1 MVSKRQVIDS
11 TTLNTIIQR
20 RLNEICKYKS
30 LKDRQK
36 EINEEIEY
44 KNTQS
49 LSDELYEIEDTL
61 KKLGVNENNTVNFN

>member
-1 MVSKRQVIDS
+1 MTNKDI
-11 TTLNTIIQR
+11 TIK
-20 RLNEICKYKS
+20 N
-30 LKDRQK
+30 LKDRKK

-44 KNTQS
+44 KTTQS

>member
-1 MVSKRQVIDS
+1 MTNKDI
-11 TTLNTIIQR
+11 TIK
-20 RLNEICKYKS
+20 N
-30 LKDRQK
+30 LKDRKK

-61 KKLGVNENNTVNFN
+61 KKLGVNENNTVIFN

>member
-1 MVSKRQVIDS
+1 MTNKDI
-11 TTLNTIIQR
+11 TIK
-20 RLNEICKYKS
+20 N
-30 LKDRQK
+30 LKDRKK

-61 KKLGVNENNTVNFN
+61 KKLGVNENDTVNFN

>member
-1 MVSKRQVIDS
+1 MTNKDI
-11 TTLNTIIQR
+11 TIK
-20 RLNEICKYKS
+20 N
-30 LKDRQK
+30 LKDRKK

-61 KKLGVNENNTVNFN
+61 KKLGVNENDNINFN

>member
-1 MVSKRQVIDS
+1 MIKVPMTNKDI
-11 TTLNTIIQR
+11 TIK
-20 RLNEICKYKS
+20 N

-49 LSDELYEIEDTL
+49 LSEELYEIEDTL
-61 KKLGVNENNTVNFN
+61 KKLGVNENNNYNFS

>member
-1 MVSKRQVIDS
+1 MMINLMTNKDI
-11 TTLNTIIQR
+11 TIK
-20 RLNEICKYKS
+20 N

-49 LSDELYEIEDTL
+49 LSEELYEIEDTL
-61 KKLGVNENNTVNFN
+61 KKLGVNENTTANFN

>member
-1 MVSKRQVIDS
+1 MTNKDI
-11 TTLNTIIQR
+11 TIK
-20 RLNEICKYKS
+20 N
-30 LKDRQK
+30 LKDRKK

-61 KKLGVNENNTVNFN
+61 KKLGVNENNNINFN

>member
-1 MVSKRQVIDS
+1 MINLMTNKDI
-11 TTLNTIIQR
+11 TIK
-20 RLNEICKYKS
+20 N

-49 LSDELYEIEDTL
+49 LSEELYEIEDTL
-61 KKLGVNENNTVNFN
+61 KKLGVNENNTANFN

>member
-1 MVSKRQVIDS
+1 MIKVTMTNKDI
-11 TTLNTIIQR
+11 TIK
-20 RLNEICKYKS
+20 N

-49 LSDELYEIEDTL
+49 LSEELYEIEDTL

>member
-1 MVSKRQVIDS
+1 MTNKDI
-11 TTLNTIIQR
+11 TIK
-20 RLNEICKYKS
+20 N

-49 LSDELYEIEDTL
+49 LSEELYEIKDTL
-61 KKLGVNENNTVNFN
+61 KKLGVNENDNYNFS